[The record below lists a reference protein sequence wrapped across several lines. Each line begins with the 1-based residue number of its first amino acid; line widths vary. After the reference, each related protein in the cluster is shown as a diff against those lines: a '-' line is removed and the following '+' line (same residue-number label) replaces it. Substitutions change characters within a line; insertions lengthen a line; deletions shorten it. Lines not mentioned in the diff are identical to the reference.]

1 MDLSLPHE
9 MIEISALLPKV
20 QAALEGIDQNL
31 AAEYLMDAAIKFAK
45 DSRTLQ
51 TNICIGVLSCV
62 TSYNLDVAPYRIA
75 EVRGVGLETKNCT
88 GPQDVRGLVYVEGT
102 TLYLDEEY
110 RWDDG
115 ATILVNLV
123 LTLKRSSDLIPE
135 DLYEEWEPAIVH
147 GALAKLYLM
156 SGATWG
162 NKGLADRHEVLY
174 SDEVKR
180 ARFANTT
187 RHRPVAMRLSPK
199 WRDR

>member
-9 MIEISALLPKV
+9 MIEISNLLPKV

-45 DSRTLQ
+45 ESRIMRKT
-51 TNICIGVLSCV
+51 ICIDVLPCV
-62 TSYNLDVAPYRIA
+62 TSYRLDVAPYRISELRA
-75 EVRGVGLETKNCT
+75 ATYETNCSFGVSDATALVHLE
-88 GPQDVRGLVYVEGT
+88 GS
-102 TLYLDEEY
+102 TLYLEDNPQWGSQTKMTLE
-110 RWDDG
+110 
-115 ATILVNLV
+115 LVV
-123 LTLKRSSDLIPE
+123 TPKRGSDVIPE

-147 GALAKLYLM
+147 GALASLYLM

-162 NKGLADRHEVLY
+162 NKGLADRHAALFLEEQK
-174 SDEVKR
+174 S

-199 WRDR
+199 RSIR